1 MGYDQVGNNAAD
13 AKAYGDAGFDRAT
26 DAALLAPAT
35 RPEVETPNG

>member
-1 MGYDQVGNNAAD
+1 MEHMGYDQVVNNDAD

-35 RPEVETPNG
+35 C